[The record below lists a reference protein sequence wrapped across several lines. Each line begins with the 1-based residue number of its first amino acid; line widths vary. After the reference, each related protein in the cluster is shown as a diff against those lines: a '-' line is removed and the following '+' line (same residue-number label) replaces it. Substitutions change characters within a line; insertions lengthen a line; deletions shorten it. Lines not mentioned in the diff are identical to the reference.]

1 VDYASINLLIP
12 VAAQLTA
19 HRSPRIFSSPTIP
32 KAVKLLPLRPQKQ
45 YVIAEN
51 QQIMS
56 LKKQFLKS
64 KPVCKVTFTI
74 DPTLIEGA
82 KEVAVLG
89 DFNNW
94 DPSEATMRKLKD
106 GSFTKTIELGV
117 GSEYQFR
124 YLVDGTRW
132 INDSGADK
140 FVHSGVAAEEN
151 GVVTL

>member
-1 VDYASINLLIP
+1 
-12 VAAQLTA
+12 
-19 HRSPRIFSSPTIP
+19 
-32 KAVKLLPLRPQKQ
+32 LRPERQK
-45 YVIAEN
+45 VFAEN

-64 KPVCKVTFTI
+64 KPVCKVTFTV

-82 KEVAVLG
+82 KEVAILG

-106 GSFTKTIELGV
+106 GSFTKTLELEV
-117 GSEYQFR
+117 GNDYQFR
-124 YLVDGTRW
+124 YLVDGARW
-132 INDSGADK
+132 INDAEADK

-151 GVVTL
+151 GVVAL